1 MEILQDYIVPI
12 TLALCFCIG
21 YIVKKW
27 IDDVDN
33 KYIPTIVAVAGVVVN
48 VWVMGAFTPEVIL
61 GGLASG
67 LASTGLDQ
75 LIRTNEKT

>member
-27 IDDVDN
+27 INDVDN

-48 VWVMGAFTPEVIL
+48 VWVMGAFTLEVIL

>member
-1 MEILQDYIVPI
+1 M
-12 TLALCFCIG
+12 
-21 YIVKKW
+21 
-27 IDDVDN
+27 
-33 KYIPTIVAVAGVVVN
+33 VVN